1 MQLMEFEKL
10 QVVLTKELL
19 GEMLNRD
26 AQYREA
32 IEVNEILKISSTE
45 YNTDSQE
52 LTVIFDLY
60 REALH

>member
-1 MQLMEFEKL
+1 MEFEKL

-19 GEMLNRD
+19 EEMLNRD